1 MTADRE
7 VYEEKKKEI
16 MERLKTNSDTFE
28 DAIDYSKAL
37 KEFEQLVKSQAE
49 QDLRK
54 EIEKEINKLKFSC
67 AVSRYKGDK
76 WYIQEE
82 EILKIVNKKEEAKGE

>member
-1 MTADRE
+1 MEDKIVEKIAERS
-7 VYEEKKKEI
+7 YEKGFKDGVKDYK
-16 MERLKTNSDTFE
+16 ERL
-28 DAIDYSKAL
+28 
-37 KEFEQLVKSQAE
+37 
-49 QDLRK
+49 
-54 EIEKEINKLKFSC
+54 EKEINKLKFSC